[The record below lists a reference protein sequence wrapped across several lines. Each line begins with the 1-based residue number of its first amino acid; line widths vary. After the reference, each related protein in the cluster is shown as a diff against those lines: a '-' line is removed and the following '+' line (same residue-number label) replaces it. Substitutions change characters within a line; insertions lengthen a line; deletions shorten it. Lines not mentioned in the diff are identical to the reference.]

1 MEKYILELVKE
12 NNRVIIPNFGAFII
26 SKEKGDSILFN
37 NFLSFNDG
45 LLVNY
50 IAEKKGVDTIV
61 ATDEV
66 FEYVD
71 NLKRD
76 LDETGHYII
85 SGLGEF
91 KKDENG
97 ILRFQQAE
105 ISKDVN
111 EGLGDQEVEYE
122 SSEEKTDSD
131 LLDIDKDSQIS
142 QASEDESEND
152 ESDLEDI
159 VGKGDTSI
167 LTIDDDEEESDENVE
182 KKEIVSSTQPD
193 SSKGEIKEKPRNET
207 SRESEIK
214 KEPEVNR
221 YVQKTI
227 EDRKRKDMITFLFIV
242 FIVIVSFAGYF
253 IFFNTSP
260 AKKNIPVAEEVPP
273 EPKIPVKKDSVV
285 KVQPKPEVI
294 EKPEPKEVSIDKS
307 RIHIIVGGFKEESN
321 ANKMVE
327 KLRKSGYGKAIVIPK
342 GVMYLVS
349 IDSDKSYRKMEARQ
363 QEILENERIES
374 WMYTIK

>member
-1 MEKYILELVKE
+1 MEKYILELIKE
-12 NNRVIIPNFGAFII
+12 NNRVIIPTFGAFII
-26 SKEKGDSILFN
+26 SKENGVSILFN

-50 IAEKKGVDTIV
+50 IAEKKGVDTIA

-76 LDETGHYII
+76 LDETGHYKI

-105 ISKDVN
+105 ISN
-111 EGLGDQEVEYE
+111 EVKESEGDQEVEDE

-131 LLDIDKDSQIS
+131 LLDIDKNSQIS

-152 ESDLEDI
+152 ETDLETIDN
-159 VGKGDTSI
+159 KGDTSI
-167 LTIDDDEEESDENVE
+167 LTIDEEEQSDENDE
-182 KKEIVSSTQPD
+182 KKEIVSSSQAD
-193 SSKGEIKEKPRNET
+193 SSKGELKEKPQNNRT
-207 SRESEIK
+207 SRESVIK

-227 EDRKRKDMITFLFIV
+227 EDRKRKDMITFLLIV
-242 FIVIVSFAGYF
+242 FIVIVSFAGYLL
-253 IFFNTSP
+253 FFNTSP
-260 AKKNIPVAEEVPP
+260 TKKNIPVVDEMPP
-273 EPKIPVKKDSVV
+273 EPIIPVKKDSIV
-285 KVQPKPEVI
+285 KVQPKPEVT
-294 EKPEPKEVSIDKS
+294 EKPEPKEVSID
-307 RIHIIVGGFKEESN
+307 RNLTYIIVGGFKEENN
-321 ANKMVE
+321 AIKMVE
-327 KLRKSGYGKAIVIPK
+327 KLRKSGYEKAIIIPK

-363 QEILENERIES
+363 QEILKDERMES